1 MARVSGGSAARF
13 LFVVVGLVRRLAVG
27 LPLCA
32 ALLGALRLLFV
43 LLFGLPGCCCAGA
56 AGSSTGSVA
65 STVVAAPGCCCPA
78 HVTRGNECVV
88 LGVWCLCARNLRLVS
103 CVSRSGAGIPALC
116 AAAFSSV
123 QHSSPQTMAS
133 CCLRGKTGVGCR
145 QLACHTILHRVHSV
159 SVPPLSH
166 TSHWSFLSP
175 TQCSVCS
182 CVRQSLAIICLVP
195 VHVVSLTLRFPCR
208 RWLVS
213 FRPSCI
219 VGINGGLWP
228 MS

>member
-1 MARVSGGSAARF
+1 MARVSSGSATRF
-13 LFVVVGLVRRLAVG
+13 LFVAVGVVRRLAVG
-27 LPLCA
+27 LPLFA
-32 ALLGALRLLFV
+32 ALLCTFRLLLVV
-43 LLFGLPGCCCAGA
+43 LCGLSGCCCAA
-56 AGSSTGSVA
+56 MIVLSPGSVA
-65 STVVAAPGCCCPA
+65 STVVAAPGFWCPA

-133 CCLRGKTGVGCR
+133 CCLRGKTGVGLR

-175 TQCSVCS
+175 SQCSVYS

-213 FRPSCI
+213 FCPSCI
-219 VGINGGLWP
+219 VGGVVWCV
-228 MS
+228 